1 MVPAT
6 IVKFIL
12 VMETISRGDM
22 VGLAGNSQTYQNINQ
37 SAEKGTALL
46 VTIQCIYQVV
56 VVGIVNL
63 VNLAILN
70 PPKKKLHV
78 LNANM
83 IQFQISIKLN
93 VCHLYIN
100 TSESHTH
107 KGLWLLFF
115 RYWNVLT
122 LHVFLQ
128 CFYIIR
134 ILLSSNHRI
143 SFFQS
148 FTYLSIQY

>member
-1 MVPAT
+1 
-6 IVKFIL
+6 
-12 VMETISRGDM
+12 METISRGDI
-22 VGLAGNSQTYQNINQ
+22 VRLAGNAQIYQNINQ

-56 VVGIVNL
+56 VVGIVYYEL
-63 VNLAILN
+63 SAISN
-70 PPKKKLHV
+70 PPKNKLHV

-83 IQFQISIKLN
+83 IQLQISIKLN
-93 VCHLYIN
+93 VCHLYIS
-100 TSESHTH
+100 TSELHTH
-107 KGLWLLFF
+107 KELWLLFF
-115 RYWNVLT
+115 QYWDVLT

-148 FTYLSIQY
+148 FRYLSMQY